1 MGLKQHVKGSTNE
14 GGHTLDLVI
23 TRKHDD
29 IIKNAP
35 VIDRFIS
42 DHVAV
47 LCPLNS
53 VKPPALVKEI
63 NYRQLKAI
71 DLDALRV
78 DLRDSDLC
86 TTEFTDVD
94 EMACC
99 YNSTLQAIFD
109 KHASLKTK
117 TVVNRKQVPWFN
129 SQMKAAIRARRKA
142 ERIWRKSKSAHDR
155 SVFKAKKNH
164 ATFIMNYTRRKYY
177 TSHVQQK
184 GSNQRKLFQITKALL
199 CDTKDVSFPP
209 DNPDQLADD
218 FGNFF
223 AQKIEKIL
231 NRSLADL
238 SAQSHI

>member
-1 MGLKQHVKGSTNE
+1 MGLKQHVKGSTHE

-63 NYRQLKAI
+63 NYRQLMAI

-86 TTEFTDVD
+86 TTEFTDMD

-99 YNSTLQAIFD
+99 YNSTLQAILD
-109 KHASLKTK
+109 K
-117 TVVNRKQVPWFN
+117 
-129 SQMKAAIRARRKA
+129 
-142 ERIWRKSKSAHDR
+142 
-155 SVFKAKKNH
+155 
-164 ATFIMNYTRRKYY
+164 TR
-177 TSHVQQK
+177 TSE
-184 GSNQRKLFQITKALL
+184 N
-199 CDTKDVSFPP
+199 
-209 DNPDQLADD
+209 
-218 FGNFF
+218 
-223 AQKIEKIL
+223 
-231 NRSLADL
+231 
-238 SAQSHI
+238 